1 MPDLSTFDQWLDEQP
16 ANLHGLLIAIR
27 AAILEAN
34 PDFTE
39 AKKWGVPNYW
49 LPEISRRTI
58 CMINVFKDQYVR
70 VEYHNGA
77 TMPDPESRLAGTGKF
92 LRHIKIREEDQELL
106 AVVTEYVR
114 MSVALARSD
123 PKSLAG

>member
-1 MPDLSTFDQWLDEQP
+1 MFDAWLVDQP
-16 ANLHGLLIAIR
+16 ANLRSLLVAIR
-27 AAILEAN
+27 SAILEAN

-77 TMPDPESRLAGTGKF
+77 TMPDPESRLEGTGKF
-92 LRHIKIREEDQELL
+92 LRHIKVRDENPVLL
-106 AVVTEYVR
+106 ATITEYAR
-114 MSVALARSD
+114 MSVDLARSN

>member
-1 MPDLSTFDQWLDEQP
+1 MFDAWLDDQP
-16 ANLHGLLIAIR
+16 ANLRSPLVAIR
-27 AAILEAN
+27 SAILEAN

-77 TMPDPESRLAGTGKF
+77 TIQDPESRLEGTGKF
-92 LRHIKIREEDQELL
+92 LRHIKVRDDDPELL
-106 AVVTEYVR
+106 ATITEYARSAVD
-114 MSVALARSD
+114 LARSN

>member
-1 MPDLSTFDQWLDEQP
+1 MFDAWLVDQP
-16 ANLHGLLIAIR
+16 ANLRSLLVAIR
-27 AAILEAN
+27 SAILEAN

-77 TMPDPESRLAGTGKF
+77 TMPDPESRLEGTGKF
-92 LRHIKIREEDQELL
+92 LRHIKIRDENTELL
-106 AVVTEYVR
+106 ATITEYAR
-114 MSVALARSD
+114 SSVDLARSN

>member
-1 MPDLSTFDQWLDEQP
+1 MFDAWLDDQP
-16 ANLHGLLIAIR
+16 ANLRSLLVAIR
-27 AAILEAN
+27 SAILEAN

-77 TMPDPESRLAGTGKF
+77 TMPDPESKLEGTGKF
-92 LRHIKIREEDQELL
+92 LRHIKIRDDDPELL
-106 AVVTEYVR
+106 ATITEYAR
-114 MSVALARSD
+114 KSVDLARSN

>member
-1 MPDLSTFDQWLDEQP
+1 MFDAWLDDQP
-16 ANLHGLLIAIR
+16 ANLRSLLVAIR
-27 AAILEAN
+27 SAILEAN

-77 TMPDPESRLAGTGKF
+77 TMPDPESRLEGTGKF
-92 LRHIKIREEDQELL
+92 LRHIKIRDDDPELL
-106 AVVTEYVR
+106 ATITEYAR
-114 MSVALARSD
+114 TSVDLARSK

>member
-1 MPDLSTFDQWLDEQP
+1 MPDQAVFDTWLDDQP
-16 ANLHGLLIAIR
+16 TNLRSLLVAIR
-27 AAILEAN
+27 SAILDAN

-49 LPEISRRTI
+49 LPEVSRRTI

-77 TMPDPESRLAGTGKF
+77 TMPDPESRLEGTGKF
-92 LRHIKIREEDQELL
+92 LRHIKIREEDPEILN
-106 AVVTEYVR
+106 AITEYVR
-114 MSVALARSD
+114 LSEKLARSNPD
-123 PKSLAG
+123 SLAR